1 MQFTFR
7 TITQGSAS
15 TVSTEHPSILQFHNF
30 FRCKFENE
38 YMNDIYSGIRQK
50 MKEFNS
56 NEELYLLMCSRGL
69 LCYVPGQNDLAFRMR
84 HGNQILMKTQDQRQN
99 NYCYDM
105 EKSLQFTL
113 DETKLILK
121 PIFNMIDELSSMIS
135 NLKINASQMQ
145 QYNKQGIERAT
156 ISNITS
162 LCTLVVIYQL
172 FNNETPSKFMLWLRS
187 QKGTFISLLES
198 EPSNANYYEIAC
210 GKKIFNEFWKTENV
224 NGFQLVKMIP
234 RVIMAIND
242 NLNNYG
248 GVYIRRLVLS
258 GNVLNTPV
266 QLLDKLTSNPDVY
279 PNAENVSIK
288 DDNYSF

>member
-1 MQFTFR
+1 MQFIFR
-7 TITQGSAS
+7 TIAQGSAS

-38 YMNDIYSGIRQK
+38 YLQDSYVGIRQK
-50 MKEFNS
+50 MKEFNA
-56 NEELYLLMCSRGL
+56 NDELYVLMCSRGL
-69 LCYVPGQNDLAFRMR
+69 LCYIPGQNDLAFRMR
-84 HGNQILMKTQDQRQN
+84 HGNQIMMKTQDQRQN

-113 DETKLILK
+113 EETKLILR
-121 PIFNMIDELSSMIS
+121 PIFVMIDELSTMIL
-135 NLKINASQMQ
+135 NLKTNAAQMQ

-156 ISNITS
+156 INNITS
-162 LCTLVVIYQL
+162 LCTLVVIFQL
-172 FNNETPSKFMLWLRS
+172 FNNEIPSKFILWLRS

-210 GKKIFNEFWKTENV
+210 QKRIFNEFWKTENV
-224 NGFQLVKMIP
+224 NGFQLVKVIP

-248 GVYIRRLVLS
+248 GMYIRRPIS
-258 GNVLNTPV
+258 GGNVVNTSI
-266 QLLDKLTSNPDVY
+266 QLLDKLTPKPDVY
-279 PNAENVSIK
+279 PNADNVSVK
-288 DDNYSF
+288 EDSYSF